1 MNSSKNVIECV
12 NVTKIWND
20 DYAEPVTA
28 IQDINVSIKEGEIF
42 VFIGPSG
49 CGKSTLLEMIAG
61 IESPT
66 EGSILLDGVEIT
78 GPSAAAC
85 LIYQGPSLF
94 PWTTIQK
101 NVEFPLNVQHI
112 PKPERHEKAKKII
125 ERVGLNGFENR
136 YPHQLSG
143 GMQQRAAIARAIIG
157 NPRVLLM
164 DESFGFL
171 DAQTRF
177 NMQQFLLEIWEFSK
191 KTIVFVTH
199 HVEEAIFLADR
210 IFVMTGRPGRKK
222 QLIEIDIERPR
233 DLFSKRFEEI
243 RKEIFEL
250 LQSEVGTFGNSRS

>member
-1 MNSSKNVIECV
+1 M
-12 NVTKIWND
+12 
-20 DYAEPVTA
+20 
-28 IQDINVSIKEGEIF
+28 
-42 VFIGPSG
+42 
-49 CGKSTLLEMIAG
+49 MAG
-61 IESPT
+61 IEAPT
-66 EGSILLDGVEIT
+66 EGSILLDGVKIT

-94 PWTTIQK
+94 PWLTVQK
-101 NVEFPLNVQHI
+101 NVEFPLNMQRI
-112 PKPERHEKAKKII
+112 SRPERREKAEKII
-125 ERVGLNGFENR
+125 ERVGLSGFENR

-143 GMQQRAAIARAIIG
+143 GMQQRVAIARAIIG

-171 DAQTRF
+171 DSQTRF

-222 QLIEIDIERPR
+222 KLIEVDIERPR
-233 DLFSKRFEEI
+233 DIFSKRFEEI

-250 LQSEVGTFGNSRS
+250 LQSEVGTFGNSKI